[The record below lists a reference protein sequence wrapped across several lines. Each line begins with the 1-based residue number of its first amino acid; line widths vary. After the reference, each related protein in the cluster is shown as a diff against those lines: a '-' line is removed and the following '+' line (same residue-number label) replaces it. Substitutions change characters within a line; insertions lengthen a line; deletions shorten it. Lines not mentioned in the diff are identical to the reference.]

1 MAHLG
6 KLPLTHMRAALVLG
20 VDDAA
25 DELLHLV
32 PLALGAE
39 GELALDHDV
48 QHDAQAPH
56 IRCVPLVLGLR
67 EHLRQARHLN
77 QHWRAYIHSEAAC
90 WLAFGSVITK

>member
-1 MAHLG
+1 VC
-6 KLPLTHMRAALVLG
+6 AALVLS

-25 DELLHLV
+25 DQLLHLV

-56 IRCVPLVLGLR
+56 IRCVSPVPS
-67 EHLRQARHLN
+67 LRQHLQR
-77 QHWRAYIHSEAAC
+77 QHLGSAA
-90 WLAFGSVITK
+90 AVQHHKAMGASA